1 MRKVTTMRNTLSRGL
16 ALSAAIAL
24 APTLIH
30 AQSANN
36 CGPRASVVETL
47 GQKYGESRQGMGLD
61 DRGAMLEIFAFAIFG
76 LWALGAAVEGY
87 WENRLSLLPRL
98 AVGVVG
104 AALLW
109 PLPLAAHLGALAAFA
124 AFFAWNIRAGRGAQ
138 VSGSA

>member
-1 MRKVTTMRNTLSRGL
+1 MRKVTTMTNTLSRGL

-61 DRGAMLEIFAFAIFG
+61 DRGAMLEIFA
-76 LWALGAAVEGY
+76 
-87 WENRLSLLPRL
+87 SSD
-98 AVGVVG
+98 
-104 AALLW
+104 
-109 PLPLAAHLGALAAFA
+109 
-124 AFFAWNIRAGRGAQ
+124 
-138 VSGSA
+138 SGSWTITLTAPNGQTCLIASGQSFETLAEVLPTGKEDA